1 MMFAMV
7 FMKFEY
13 GEMSKYEKALEVMN
27 NTSDEVEDGANPK
40 GHVID
45 LILPIVVLIVM
56 CILGMIYTGGFFTK
70 FNVLED
76 GTTELNGNFLNIISS
91 FSDSDAS
98 VGLVLG
104 SFAALILTIIF
115 YVCRKVL
122 SFKGSMLCVP
132 DGFKAMVP
140 AILILTLAWTLKAM
154 TDSLGAKEYVAGLVE
169 GSAAGLK
176 MMLPAIIFVVA
187 CFLAFATG
195 TSWGTFGILIPICI
209 AIFAPGN
216 PLRIISISA
225 CMAGAVCGDHCS
237 PISDT
242 TIMASAGAQ
251 CEHVKHVSTQLPY
264 AITVAVVSF
273 LTYIVAGLTQGIGLV
288 ASAIISWIFGA
299 AVLLC
304 FLFFMKKRA
313 MRGNQ

>member
-1 MMFAMV
+1 MV

-13 GEMSKYEKALEVMN
+13 GEMSKYEKALEVMDN
-27 NTSDEVEDGANPK
+27 ASDEAEDEANAN
-40 GHVID
+40 GRVID
-45 LILPIVVLIVM
+45 LILPIIVLIVM

-76 GTTELNGNFLNIISS
+76 GTTEANANFLNIISS

-104 SFAALILTIIF
+104 SFAALIITIIF

-122 SFKGSMLCVP
+122 SFKSSMLCVP

-299 AVLLC
+299 AVLIG
-304 FLFFMKKRA
+304 FLVFMKKKV
-313 MRGNQ
+313 NK